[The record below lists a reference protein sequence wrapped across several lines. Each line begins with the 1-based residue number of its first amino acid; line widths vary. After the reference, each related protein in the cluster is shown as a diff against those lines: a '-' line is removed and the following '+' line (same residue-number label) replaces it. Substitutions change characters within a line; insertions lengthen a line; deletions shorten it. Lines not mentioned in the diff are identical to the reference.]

1 MLGSTR
7 TVEPRARCN
16 DFVPTRSIGDERW
29 LVASCLLAC
38 ALVLALLPA
47 PARAFSEP
55 LTYIDDARYGG
66 GGGRWFTSSPAEG
79 YGCSVCHT
87 GGGSAKLA
95 ISGLP
100 EAGYTPGATY
110 ELILAWPEFAARARA
125 LRMIPG
131 STQRPGVGLV
141 AELVAESGLGGGRL
155 ELIDPALSTPAETCQ
170 IPGGGIAA
178 ELYAMLPGE
187 APVPESRVTCDAV
200 ALGQRCILAAISCG
214 AEQVRARWTA
224 PLQSVGPIWF
234 SAGFV
239 TTEALESTAANDAVL
254 EITSPIQPVTA
265 ATDRYESTLEG
276 GCRVMGG
283 AVGGAAAQRS
293 DALSPRASA
302 WLFALSA
309 VGFASWRRAG
319 KRRSAGRERA

>member
-7 TVEPRARCN
+7 TVEPRAHCN
-16 DFVPTRSIGDERW
+16 DLVRTRRIGDERW
-29 LVASCLLAC
+29 LVATCLLTC
-38 ALVLALLPA
+38 VLVLAFSPGR
-47 PARAFSEP
+47 ARAFSEP
-55 LTYIDDARYGG
+55 LTYIDEARFGG
-66 GGGRWFTSSPAEG
+66 GGGRWFPSSPAEG
-79 YGCSVCHT
+79 YGCSACHT
-87 GGGSAKLA
+87 GGGTAKLA
-95 ISGLP
+95 VSGLP

-110 ELILAWPEFAARARA
+110 EIILAWPEFAARARA

-131 STQRPGVGLV
+131 STQRPAVGLV

-155 ELIDPALSTPAETCQ
+155 ELIDPALATPAETCQ
-170 IPGGGIAA
+170 VPGGGIAA

-187 APVPESRVTCDAV
+187 PPVPESRVNCDAV

-239 TTEALESTAANDAVL
+239 TTDALESTAANDAVL

-265 ATDRYESTLEG
+265 ASERYESTLEG
-276 GCRVMGG
+276 GCRVTHAALGG
-283 AVGGAAAQRS
+283 GRAQRS
-293 DALSPRASA
+293 DALSARQSA
-302 WLFALSA
+302 WLVSLSVIAFALR
-309 VGFASWRRAG
+309 RRAG
-319 KRRSAGRERA
+319 RRRSAGRERA

>member
-7 TVEPRARCN
+7 TVELRAHCDDLVR
-16 DFVPTRSIGDERW
+16 TRSIGDERW
-29 LVASCLLAC
+29 LVASRLLTC
-38 ALVLALLPA
+38 ALLIAFLPA
-47 PARAFSEP
+47 RALAFSEP
-55 LTYIDDARYGG
+55 LTYIDDARFGG

-79 YGCSVCHT
+79 YGCSACHT
-87 GGGSAKLA
+87 GGGTAKLA

-100 EAGYTPGATY
+100 DAGYTPGATY
-110 ELILAWPEFAARARA
+110 EIVLAWPEFAARARA
-125 LRMIPG
+125 LRMVPG
-131 STQRPGVGLV
+131 STQRPAVGLV

-170 IPGGGIAA
+170 VPGGGIAA

-187 APVPESRVTCDAV
+187 PPVPESRVNCDAV

-265 ATDRYESTLEG
+265 ASDRYESTLEG
-276 GCRVMGG
+276 GCRVTRG
-283 AVGGAAAQRS
+283 ALGGAAAQRP
-293 DALSPRASA
+293 DARLPRPNA
-302 WLFALSA
+302 WLFALSVLA
-309 VGFASWRRAG
+309 FALRRRAG
-319 KRRSAGRERA
+319 RRRTARRERA